1 MYDVTFCADFFASP
15 ETMEYGE
22 FSLSCMLWT
31 LIGGN
36 LSYLRARELT
46 DELGNPLNPG
56 PYVPLYQSGIY
67 WKREEP
73 VGRSPC
79 KGGNG
84 QEQFL
89 GIAQVLDQGFADC
102 EDVASYRVAEL
113 RMGLVPPVRGLPPFP
128 GHPRP
133 TVLPV
138 PWNRLKPRGLAAL
151 PAWFKRETMPGAWTY
166 HIIVA
171 WPDPVRGYVFEDPSR
186 VLGMGGRQRAD
197 QFG

>member
-22 FSLSCMLWT
+22 FALGCMLWT
-31 LIGGN
+31 LIAGN
-36 LSYLRARELT
+36 LSYLRGEEL
-46 DELGNPLNPG
+46 EGRAG
-56 PYVPLYQSGIY
+56 SHVPLYDSGIY

-89 GIAQVLDQGFADC
+89 GIAQVLEQGFADC
-102 EDVASYRVAEL
+102 EDVASYRVAEV

-128 GHPRP
+128 GHPKP
-133 TVLPV
+133 IVLPV
-138 PWNRLKPRGLAAL
+138 PWNRLKPRGVPVL
-151 PAWFKRETMPGAWTY
+151 PAFFKRETMPGAWTY

-171 WPDPVRGYVFEDPSR
+171 WPDPRLGFVFEDPSR
-186 VLGMGGRQRAD
+186 VLGMGGQQRAD
-197 QFG
+197 RFG